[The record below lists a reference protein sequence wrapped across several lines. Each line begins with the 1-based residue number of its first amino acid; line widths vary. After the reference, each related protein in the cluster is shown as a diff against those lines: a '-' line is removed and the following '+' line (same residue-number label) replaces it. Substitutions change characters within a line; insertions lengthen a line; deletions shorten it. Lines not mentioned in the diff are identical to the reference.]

1 MYFQRKNKKN
11 VIIPFKLVNNLIVFP
26 MRVNNSG
33 IMYFILD
40 SGVRTPI
47 ITDLGVNDSIILKTI
62 RKQYIQG
69 LGEGE
74 PVEVLFST
82 NNNFSISDI
91 VQSDLNAFMLT
102 ENIFNLSSKMG
113 TQING
118 IIGYDIFSNFV
129 VEVDYIKEK
138 LILHNP
144 DLYKHRVAKRKVQ
157 LPLTIQ
163 NKKVY
168 INTRIEQNDGSI
180 VPVKLLVDTGSSLAL
195 WISLQSNDKLYLPE
209 KHEEAY
215 LGKGLNGDIYGKQS
229 RIKAVYIEKYKLEN
243 PTTSFPDSTS
253 VMNTVR
259 LDGRNGSL
267 GAEVLRRFRVI
278 IDYQRKSISF
288 YPNHNMKDEFYY
300 DMSGIEINVPYPD
313 LPIFVIFKIKEGSP
327 ADLAGLKVNDQIMS
341 IYLKDNTDLTL
352 NEIHSYFQSKPG
364 KKVSI
369 IVLRDNKRIKTEL
382 ILRQDI

>member
-1 MYFQRKNKKN
+1 
-11 VIIPFKLVNNLIVFP
+11 

-47 ITDLGVNDSIILKTI
+47 ITELGKNDSIILKTI

-69 LGEGE
+69 LGEGD
-74 PVEVLFST
+74 PVEVFFST
-82 NNNFSISDI
+82 NNNFSILDI
-91 VQSDLNAFMLT
+91 VQSDLNTFMLT

-118 IIGYDIFSNFV
+118 IIGYDIFNNFV
-129 VEVDYIKEK
+129 VEIDYIKEK

-144 DLYKHRVAKRKVQ
+144 DEYKYRAAKRKIQ

-168 INTRIEQNDGSI
+168 IDTKIEQNDGSI

-195 WISLQSNDKLYLPE
+195 WVSLESNDKLYLPE
-209 KHEEAY
+209 KYEEAY
-215 LGKGLNGDIYGKQS
+215 LGKGLNGDIYGKLS
-229 RIKAVYIEKYKLEN
+229 RIKAVYIGKHRLEN

-267 GAEVLRRFRVI
+267 GAEIFRRFRVI
-278 IDYQRKSISF
+278 IDYQRKIISF
-288 YPNHNMKDEFYY
+288 YPNHNLNDEFYY

-313 LPIFVIFKIKEGSP
+313 LPVFVIFKIKEGSP

-341 IYLKDNTDLTL
+341 IYLKDNTDLSL

-364 KKVSI
+364 RKVNM
-369 IVLRDNKRIKTEL
+369 IVLRDNKRIKMKL